1 MDNEIEP
8 SDRASHHGDS
18 PSSSRAFSRLAQLQI
33 LVAASFLGVL
43 TAVGGLM
50 AWTAFSNQ
58 GQLPPLVIH
67 DFEQARQ
74 LWQANAPLDYD
85 ITIEVAGRQAAVYH
99 VEVRAGKVVVST
111 RNSLPLKQRRTQGTW
126 SVPGMFN
133 TMQSD
138 VNSAEQHRQGTAA
151 AGVPHVHLL
160 ALFDPRFGY
169 PQRYHRTELRK
180 WANND
185 VVSWEVTQFNVVSG
199 ENPAVPVE
207 SNKSGH

>member
-1 MDNEIEP
+1 MVNGFEP
-8 SDRASHHGDS
+8 TDQEDKHDDAPT
-18 PSSSRAFSRLAQLQI
+18 PSRGFSRLAQMQI
-33 LVAASFLGVL
+33 LVAASFFGVL
-43 TAVGGLM
+43 TAVAGLM
-50 AWTAFSNQ
+50 AWTAIGNQ
-58 GQLPPLVIH
+58 GQLPPLAID

-99 VEVRAGKVVVST
+99 VEVRAGQVVVST
-111 RNSLPLKQRRTQGTW
+111 RNSMPLKQRRTRGTW

-138 VNSAEQHRQGTAA
+138 VTNAEQHRQGTAA
-151 AGVPHVHLL
+151 AGVPRVHLL
-160 ALFDPRFGY
+160 ALFDQRFGY

-185 VVSWEVTQFNVVSG
+185 VVSWEVTHFNVVSG

-207 SNKSGH
+207 STKSGR